1 MQREGL
7 ELTVFFSPKVH
18 FSLKEL
24 VRKSIAETETVELKR
39 FPSLKADIASAAN
52 EALEKFRDES
62 QKPTGRQI

>member
-1 MQREGL
+1 MVSVQL
-7 ELTVFFSPKVH
+7 EAFLMTVH

-24 VRKSIAETETVELKR
+24 VRKSIAETVELKR

-62 QKPTGRQI
+62 QKPTGRLI